1 MTSRLPPPFP
11 KRTVP
16 ISPPAPPPAMTVCPH
31 FLSSS
36 SNLLLTLTASTTPRP
51 LHPTLLLPPLPRPD
65 VSPFVL
71 ALEPRDSLTVTF
83 ASDVTLTPI
92 QGLAMTP
99 ENKSQVVAAVAANA
113 AAGKIDLLE
122 SLMSCLNRSSHV
134 VVALGNS
141 KPNLGVT
148 DTNLILSAIQNL
160 LHGDPRDPKVRI
172 DVLGAS
178 NELSRGLADLT
189 GGEVFETVE
198 DMVASEGKRE

>member
-1 MTSRLPPPFP
+1 
-11 KRTVP
+11 
-16 ISPPAPPPAMTVCPH
+16 
-31 FLSSS
+31 
-36 SNLLLTLTASTTPRP
+36 
-51 LHPTLLLPPLPRPD
+51 
-65 VSPFVL
+65 
-71 ALEPRDSLTVTF
+71 
-83 ASDVTLTPI
+83 
-92 QGLAMTP
+92 MTP